1 FDSGLG
7 HQATHLS
14 SPRNVT
20 SRWPVSCRRTCF
32 LPDLRRRLPVF
43 ASKTGLDISF
53 PIMKLIAAKFSK
65 INKAQRNYWNFG
77 GFPSAFEHNKYMEPS
92 KILPQE

>member
-1 FDSGLG
+1 
-7 HQATHLS
+7 
-14 SPRNVT
+14 
-20 SRWPVSCRRTCF
+20 
-32 LPDLRRRLPVF
+32 
-43 ASKTGLDISF
+43 
-53 PIMKLIAAKFSK
+53 MKLIAAKFSK